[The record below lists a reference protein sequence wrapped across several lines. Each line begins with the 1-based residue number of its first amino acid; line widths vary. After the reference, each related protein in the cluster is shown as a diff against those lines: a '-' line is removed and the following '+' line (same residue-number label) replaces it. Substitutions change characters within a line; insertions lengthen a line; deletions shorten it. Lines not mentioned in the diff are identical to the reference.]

1 MLIFEKLALHF
12 YLSTRSYRINFWLE
26 LMKCPF
32 QVLTGNVDTTSH
44 SKSLLDPPI
53 HTRVVRIVPHSQQPR
68 IVCLR
73 FELFGCPNVVD
84 AKDRYGHQ
92 RFHLLNAFFGKPA
105 FQSSLGKLVFQVWS
119 LTQFYSVDFSQ
130 SRIGVSK
137 CVFYKRTIKVCVSC
151 C

>member
-1 MLIFEKLALHF
+1 MYH
-12 YLSTRSYRINFWLE
+12 YLSCAMITSEASCFENLFFLVKTMICCITTYINFWLE
-26 LMKCPF
+26 LRKCPF

-92 RFHLLNAFFGKPA
+92 RFHFLNTFFWQTSFSIIPWKTCVPG
-105 FQSSLGKLVFQVWS
+105 LVTNSILF
-119 LTQFYSVDFSQ
+119 
-130 SRIGVSK
+130 
-137 CVFYKRTIKVCVSC
+137 C
-151 C
+151 